1 MCLSATK
8 WIHLNGGDKGLQAFF
23 KKLSD
28 SLTPGVRRGLTR
40 GVTMAGLGLEVRP
53 HHSLLVLPTLPN
65 RHLPMSR
72 MLTPVTFP
80 PD

>member
-1 MCLSATK
+1 MCLSVTK

-23 KKLSD
+23 KKLYD
-28 SLTPGVRRGLTR
+28 SLTPGVRRGVNE
-40 GVTMAGLGLEVRP
+40 GGDNGLGLEMRP

-65 RHLPMSR
+65 CHLPMSR